1 MNNRLSYGVLINGAG
16 GKMGQ
21 ALIRLIHQ
29 QPQLGLRVAATRNA
43 TESVTADF
51 DIVLD
56 FSTPQGAQEAFALA
70 QSHRK
75 PFLTGTTNLPETL
88 VQQMQQET
96 KIPVFFAPNVSLSV
110 YFFTQL
116 AQEAARMYR
125 GYGIHL
131 HEIHHIH
138 KKDAP
143 SGTAKKLAEAVCLP
157 TNEVTYERIGETV
170 GTHNVRFSSPL
181 DEVSLTHK
189 ALNRD
194 LFAQSALEIAQWLV
208 TCPAG
213 FYTMSDY
220 AKFKLKEVHS

>member
-43 TESVTADF
+43 AGPVTADF

-88 VQQMQQET
+88 VQQMQQDT
-96 KIPVFFAPNVSLSV
+96 TGPRGGAYVPRVRHPPTRNSPH
-110 YFFTQL
+110 TQKRCP
-116 AQEAARMYR
+116 QRYR
-125 GYGIHL
+125 
-131 HEIHHIH
+131 
-138 KKDAP
+138 
-143 SGTAKKLAEAVCLP
+143 
-157 TNEVTYERIGETV
+157 
-170 GTHNVRFSSPL
+170 
-181 DEVSLTHK
+181 
-189 ALNRD
+189 
-194 LFAQSALEIAQWLV
+194 
-208 TCPAG
+208 
-213 FYTMSDY
+213 
-220 AKFKLKEVHS
+220 